1 MSSLILEPTGYSHKA
16 LSLYDSLGDVYLGL
30 DRAKLNAVKTLIVR
44 LNYKIDKK
52 ICDQLKNLQ
61 LVATPTTGL
70 SHLDMDYLKAR
81 GVTVISLR
89 DTPNQ
94 IRSISSTTEITIWH
108 IINIVRQAASS
119 VAAVTLRNEWR
130 RDDYR
135 LRQLSNMTLGIV
147 GMGRIGSQVAHVC
160 QAIGMNVCFYDPYL
174 ENSDRAK
181 KITKY
186 KEYEELN
193 ELLVSSDVVSIHVPL
208 NAKTENLFCETTL
221 LKMKPKSYLVNTS
234 RGEIID
240 ENATARLVVERHL
253 SGYACDVLANEQS
266 LSFAT
271 NELIKLSK
279 LDDRIQITPHIGG
292 CTVDAMHLTEE
303 IIAEKVVEYFNAKP
317 N

>member
-130 RDDYR
+130 RDDY
-135 LRQLSNMTLGIV
+135 
-147 GMGRIGSQVAHVC
+147 VC
-160 QAIGMNVCFYDPYL
+160 
-174 ENSDRAK
+174 
-181 KITKY
+181 
-186 KEYEELN
+186 
-193 ELLVSSDVVSIHVPL
+193 
-208 NAKTENLFCETTL
+208 
-221 LKMKPKSYLVNTS
+221 
-234 RGEIID
+234 
-240 ENATARLVVERHL
+240 
-253 SGYACDVLANEQS
+253 AN
-266 LSFAT
+266 
-271 NELIKLSK
+271 
-279 LDDRIQITPHIGG
+279 
-292 CTVDAMHLTEE
+292 
-303 IIAEKVVEYFNAKP
+303 
-317 N
+317 